1 MIPTLESTITVM
13 DPSLIYQMSSFLSKV
28 LVEFIPTLDDKI
40 KLGSAGTKIPINP
53 QQGTNRYV
61 AASVCHFVMQSLFA
75 KATLSYQ
82 LNSLTRMH

>member
-1 MIPTLESTITVM
+1 M

-53 QQGTNRYV
+53 QQGINRYV